1 VAITVGARKLQDILR
16 ALPDTADVSL
26 TLDDK
31 RITLKAGKSR
41 FQLQTLPAAD
51 YPRLAPPEGEGVHFT
66 TTQKAFKKQLALVQY
81 AMAQQD
87 IRYYLNGLLLVVAG
101 NLLRMVATDGHRLA
115 YAASPLVGDYAR
127 TDVILPRKTVVE
139 LARQLA
145 DSDDPLEV
153 TLVGNQIVFRFGTI
167 ELISKLIDGKFPD
180 YERVI
185 PQGHPK
191 LVKASRLAL
200 LQSLQRAAIL
210 TNEKFRGVRLMLS
223 EGSLKL
229 VSTNAEQEEALEELE
244 VDYSGDSLDIGF
256 NVTYLARRA
265 HQRLCQRDRNPLQRR
280 QRQRPLRPRRK
291 RRFQV
296 RRHADAH
303 LTAQNKR
310 AHADLAIPVLAVLQ
324 YGSLLIAVPRRARYG
339 FFTRLDSLSLKPR
352 GTMSEPQNRERHVRS
367 AATTCT
373 RRQLRRI
380 QHPAARRAGGREEAP
395 GHVHRRHLRRHRPA
409 PHGLRSR
416 RQRHRRSP
424 GRPL

>member
-1 VAITVGARKLQDILR
+1 MLLFTAPRDALLAPLQSVSGIVEKRHTLPILSNVLIEKKGDALTLLATDIEIQIRNRTTAAVGAEDVAITVGARKLQDILR

-51 YPRLAPPEGEGVHFT
+51 YPRLAPPEGEGLHFT
-66 TTQKAFKKQLALVQY
+66 TTQKAFKKQLAQVQY

-101 NLLRMVATDGHRLA
+101 DMLRMVATDGHRLA
-115 YAASPLVGDYAR
+115 YAASPLVGNFPR

-145 DSDDPLEV
+145 DSDEALEV
-153 TLVGNQIVFRFGTI
+153 TIVGNQIVFRFGHI

-200 LQSLQRAAIL
+200 LQALQRAAIL

-229 VSTNAEQEEALEELE
+229 VSTNAEQEEAQEELE

-256 NVTYLARRA
+256 NVTYLLDVLTNLSA
-265 HQRLCQRDRNPLQRR
+265 NEIEI
-280 QRQRPLRPRRK
+280 
-291 RRFQV
+291 RFNDSNASALFGL
-296 RRHADAH
+296 ADDPDF
-303 LTAQNKR
+303 KYVVM
-310 AHADLAIPVLAVLQ
+310 P
-324 YGSLLIAVPRRARYG
+324 
-339 FFTRLDSLSLKPR
+339 
-352 GTMSEPQNRERHVRS
+352 M
-367 AATTCT
+367 
-373 RRQLRRI
+373 RI
-380 QHPAARRAGGREEAP
+380 
-395 GHVHRRHLRRHRPA
+395 
-409 PHGLRSR
+409 
-416 RQRHRRSP
+416 
-424 GRPL
+424 